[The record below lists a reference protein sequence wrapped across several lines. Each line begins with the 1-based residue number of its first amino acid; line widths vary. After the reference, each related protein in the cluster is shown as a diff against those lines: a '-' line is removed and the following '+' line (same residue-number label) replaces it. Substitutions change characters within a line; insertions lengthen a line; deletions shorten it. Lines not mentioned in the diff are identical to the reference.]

1 MNVGAYTLVI
11 ARFATDYNS
20 KCTKF
25 NSRWWCPNTSEMDAF
40 KQFWGN
46 DNNWLVPP
54 PRLVCKTINKL
65 KQDKGKGTLIIP
77 QWKLAPFWPLLC
89 KAEKWDFFIK
99 GVKKLN
105 SLITERGR
113 GANGI
118 FGGHKM
124 FDMVALRLEF

>member
-1 MNVGAYTLVI
+1 
-11 ARFATDYNS
+11 
-20 KCTKF
+20 
-25 NSRWWCPNTSEMDAF
+25 MDAF

-105 SLITERGR
+105 SLIIERGKR
-113 GANGI
+113 HIWGP
-118 FGGHKM
+118 
-124 FDMVALRLEF
+124 